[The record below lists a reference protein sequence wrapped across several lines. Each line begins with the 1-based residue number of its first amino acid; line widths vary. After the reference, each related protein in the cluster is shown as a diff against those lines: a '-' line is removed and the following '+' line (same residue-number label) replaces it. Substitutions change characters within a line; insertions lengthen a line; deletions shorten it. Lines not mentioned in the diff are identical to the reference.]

1 VAFAGSLPAFVVGYL
16 ASPLADGLAGP
27 MTAAWFSE
35 LFPTR
40 ARATSQSLALGA
52 GSVGAVLGLQLV
64 ALLAP
69 GQGLGRAL
77 MATALGLLVGAL
89 LLLRFPETRGQ
100 PLPT

>member
-1 VAFAGSLPAFVVGYL
+1 
-16 ASPLADGLAGP
+16 

-52 GSVGAVLGLQLV
+52 GSLGAVLGLQLV

-69 GQGLGRAL
+69 RFGLGPAL
-77 MATALGLLVGAL
+77 VATALGLLLGAL
-89 LLLRFPETRGQ
+89 LLLRFPETRGI
-100 PLPT
+100 PLPD